1 MTAAVV
7 LVHNLT
13 PFFRDSYAFWQG
25 GGGDL
30 GGIIRKTRGFN
41 RVEVARVARV
51 ADVESEIRRIARR
64 KEFC

>member
-1 MTAAVV
+1 
-7 LVHNLT
+7 
-13 PFFRDSYAFWQG
+13 
-25 GGGDL
+25 L